1 MDEEKPVVK
10 YSANVK
16 SPLVNGDVKLE
27 IQTNKMIVSSVFD
40 AIEIPFA
47 EIISLSLDNYVVTIK
62 ADSGDYVLTK
72 LGNWCQP
79 FYDTLY
85 GEFKK
90 AVLRALFVKESPA
103 AIAECVYEYDEK
115 GMKGSRSAAAHV
127 YGNSV
132 VALPPNLMARRIPL
146 CFVNG
151 MEKGNF
157 ELTLKIDADET
168 YKFGRLGYA
177 FDPFVGAVEKS
188 IRDLREKTF
197 ANVMDID
204 YSLSTVQASQL
215 AKMMPQGAAASIAQ
229 ITAVAPS
236 FAAALES
243 KISKT
248 RAAEPYN
255 VFKTMCDPASIFVGF
270 RKKDAFDEEASA
282 GADKDKEK
290 NDDPYVLWM
299 IVPSPDGQTATVEF
313 AIEGTAT
320 FVYRTGGDFNVFAK
334 QLNRALEAIN
344 FRREAIWIADAELR
358 KPEYADYY
366 MAAKRTAALQLV
378 RSNFK
383 GRVIH
388 TTPEAWERNLKALI
402 AGK

>member
-1 MDEEKPVVK
+1 MDENPVLK
-10 YSANVK
+10 YTAQLV
-16 SPLVNGDVKLE
+16 SPLVNGEANLE
-27 IQTNKMIVSSVFD
+27 IQPNKLIVSSVFD

-62 ADSGDYVLTK
+62 ADSGDYVLSK
-72 LGNWCQP
+72 MGNWCQP

-90 AVLRALFVKESPA
+90 AVLRALFVKVSPA
-103 AIAECVYEYDEK
+103 VVANCNYEYDER
-115 GMKGSRSAAAHV
+115 GLRGSRTAAAHV
-127 YGNSV
+127 YANSV
-132 VALPPNLMARRIPL
+132 VALPPNLMARRVPL

-168 YKFGRLGYA
+168 YKFGKLGYEYE
-177 FDPFVGAVEKS
+177 PFVAAVEKS

-204 YSLSTVQASQL
+204 HSLSTVQASQM
-215 AKMMPQGAAASIAQ
+215 AKMMPQGAAASCAQ
-229 ITAVAPS
+229 IAAIAPS
-236 FAAALES
+236 FVAALEE
-243 KISKT
+243 KIART
-248 RAAEPYN
+248 RAAEPYK
-255 VFKTMCDPASIFVGF
+255 VFKTMCDPSAIYVGF
-270 RKKDAFDEEASA
+270 RKKEAFDEGASA
-282 GADKDKEK
+282 GTENEKEK
-290 NDDPYVLWM
+290 DGDPYVLWM

-320 FVYRTGGDFNVFAK
+320 FVYRTGGDFNAFAK

-344 FRREAIWIADAELR
+344 FRREAIWIADAELK

-378 RSNFK
+378 RSKFV
-383 GRVIH
+383 GRVMH